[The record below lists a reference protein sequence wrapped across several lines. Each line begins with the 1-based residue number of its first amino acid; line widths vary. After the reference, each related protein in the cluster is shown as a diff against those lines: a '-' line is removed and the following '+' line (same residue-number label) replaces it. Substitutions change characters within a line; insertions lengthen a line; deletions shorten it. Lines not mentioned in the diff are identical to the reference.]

1 MTMTY
6 LVNTAFHPRRI
17 KVELEAGRAARLC
30 LEDGTL
36 QPLTGENRGDKTVV
50 ELTLE
55 GMGSAV
61 LFSGLAEEQPERLLE
76 REAAVP
82 LKLDED
88 WTVAAA
94 EPNALT
100 LDFCDC
106 WFDGELV
113 GRDIPV
119 NNIQELA
126 CALERPV
133 EVELA
138 FRFTVDVLP
147 EKAPELVL
155 ETPELF
161 RVFLNGEEVEK
172 QPNGYYFDKSFIR
185 LPLPQ
190 VREGGN
196 ELRLSLS
203 FHQSPEVYENIR
215 KSLVFESEK
224 NKLSY
229 DREIEAVYLIGD
241 FGVKAG
247 SAFEGLE
254 RQASRCTGG
263 FALSRR
269 PDKVRTGNLVEQG
282 FPFFA
287 GKITLRQ
294 TVRLSREELTGRCL
308 RLARRGAMVT
318 AVRVNGKE
326 AGKILWAPYEM
337 ALDGLLRE
345 GDNEI
350 EVELTGTLRN
360 LLGPHHD
367 KNGESYVVAPG
378 SFFQYSPQWR
388 GGANADWD
396 NGYCFA
402 DFGLYL

>member
-1 MTMTY
+1 M
-6 LVNTAFHPRRI
+6 
-17 KVELEAGRAARLC
+17 
-30 LEDGTL
+30 
-36 QPLTGENRGDKTVV
+36 
-50 ELTLE
+50 
-55 GMGSAV
+55 
-61 LFSGLAEEQPERLLE
+61 
-76 REAAVP
+76 
-82 LKLDED
+82 
-88 WTVAAA
+88 
-94 EPNALT
+94 
-100 LDFCDC
+100 
-106 WFDGELV
+106 
-113 GRDIPV
+113 
-119 NNIQELA
+119 
-126 CALERPV
+126 
-133 EVELA
+133 
-138 FRFTVDVLP
+138 
-147 EKAPELVL
+147 
-155 ETPELF
+155 
-161 RVFLNGEEVEK
+161 
-172 QPNGYYFDKSFIR
+172 
-185 LPLPQ
+185 
-190 VREGGN
+190 
-196 ELRLSLS
+196 
-203 FHQSPEVYENIR
+203 
-215 KSLVFESEK
+215 
-224 NKLSY
+224 
-229 DREIEAVYLIGD
+229 YLIGD

-308 RLARRGAMVT
+308 RLSRRGAMVT